1 PSRAAPESWRGP
13 RRVAPERRGVSR
25 AGASGPCRHC
35 AAYAGARPEQ
45 AGRGP
50 GASAGVEDVD
60 DEDQRRAARD
70 RADLLLAVPEVRRD
84 DEEHLAAHG
93 VADDAGVP
101 ALDQLPGAHL
111 EAQRHAG
118 GPRGVELGAVPQPA
132 AVLGEHLVA
141 LLNGLALAL
150 DRSEEPRVGQDS
162 IAGIPLG

>member
-1 PSRAAPESWRGP
+1 CPRPPGAAPLPSTTLFR
-13 RRVAPERRGVSR
+13 
-25 AGASGPCRHC
+25 
-35 AAYAGARPEQ
+35 ARPEQ

-150 DRSEEPRVGQDS
+150 DGGGRDE
-162 IAGIPLG
+162 LGRRLAVDRLDARL